1 MQIPEVGGGLV
12 AMDPHTGRVHA
23 VAGGFSFATSQ
34 FDRALQAKR
43 QPGSAF
49 KPLVYAAALDNGY
62 KPTSIVL
69 DAPIEI
75 DQGPGK
81 EVWQP
86 KNYDGLS
93 SLGPSTLR
101 LGIEKSRNQMTV
113 RLAQDL
119 GMPLIAEYSKRFG
132 VYDDLLP
139 VLAMSLGSGETTLL
153 KMCAAYATLANG
165 GKQVHATLVDRIQ
178 DRWGRTVWRHDKREC
193 KGCKADKWEGQA
205 EPTLVDDRRQI
216 IDPHTAYQITS
227 MMEGVVQRGTAT
239 IVKKILPN
247 VPVAGKTGTTND
259 EKDAWFIGYTPDL
272 VVGVFVGYDSP
283 KPLGKGMTGGHVA
296 APIFANFMKMAL
308 ADKKA
313 VPFRIPPGI
322 KLVRVSLRTGLRAHG
337 GDGDTVTE
345 AFKPFEEPDD
355 AYSII
360 GFTNDSGGFFT
371 GDQGDSPRGLSA
383 GRSVY

>member
-1 MQIPEVGGGLV
+1 
-12 AMDPHTGRVHA
+12 
-23 VAGGFSFATSQ
+23 
-34 FDRALQAKR
+34 
-43 QPGSAF
+43 
-49 KPLVYAAALDNGY
+49 
-62 KPTSIVL
+62 
-69 DAPIEI
+69 
-75 DQGPGK
+75 
-81 EVWQP
+81 
-86 KNYDGLS
+86 
-93 SLGPSTLR
+93 
-101 LGIEKSRNQMTV
+101 
-113 RLAQDL
+113 
-119 GMPLIAEYSKRFG
+119 MPLIVEYAKRFG

-153 KMCAAYATLANG
+153 RMTMAYAAIANG
-165 GKQVHATLVDRIQ
+165 GHQVHATLIDRIQ
-178 DRWGRTVWRHDKREC
+178 DRWGRTIWRHDNREC
-193 KGCKADKWEGQA
+193 TGCKAERWQGQP
-205 EPTLVDDRRQI
+205 EPTLADDRRQI
-216 IDPHTAYQITS
+216 LDPHTAYQMTS

-239 IVKKILPN
+239 IISKYLPN

-283 KPLGKGMTGGHVA
+283 KPMGKGMTGGHVA
-296 APIFANFMKMAL
+296 APIFGSFMKMAL

-322 KLVRVSLRTGLRAHG
+322 KLVRVSLRTGLRAQG
-337 GDGDTVTE
+337 AEPDAVTE

-371 GDQGDSPRGLSA
+371 GDQMDAPRGLSA